1 LLAVLEAVGEVR
13 AAPTLAVP
21 IKPCKDLREVLVLP
35 VAVFIEEAVA
45 VGLAESAAVDNQH
58 QMAELVFP
66 HQLLACLLRV
76 AVAVAVVHITTTAF
90 SVLAVMA
97 AAEQDLELLEPQIL
111 VNQTL
116 VVAVAERVA

>member
-1 LLAVLEAVGEVR
+1 LLAVLGAAEEVKVT
-13 AAPTLAVP
+13 PVPAVP
-21 IKPCKDLREVLVLP
+21 IKPRKDLREVLALLA
-35 VAVFIEEAVA
+35 AVFTAAVEAA
-45 VGLAESAAVDNQH
+45 VLAESAAVDNRH

-66 HQLLACLLRV
+66 HQLPACLLRV

-97 AAEQDLELLEPQIL
+97 AAEQDLEILEPQIL